1 MGVSAQG
8 WQSFFD
14 IRSSG
19 SRRCVQAPPPG
30 PRHVEHL
37 GCDGA
42 RVLFGAGPA
51 ALVARARFLRVPL
64 ILLSV
69 LAGLLLVYSP
79 RVNAQETSV
88 DLDPAATTIEFTLG
102 ATMHT
107 VHGAF
112 NLRSGHIVFEAA

>member
-1 MGVSAQG
+1 
-8 WQSFFD
+8 
-14 IRSSG
+14 
-19 SRRCVQAPPPG
+19 
-30 PRHVEHL
+30 
-37 GCDGA
+37 
-42 RVLFGAGPA
+42 
-51 ALVARARFLRVPL
+51 LRVPL